1 MARLPGEVRQRDF
14 LNALRRLGVR
24 RISGDSPHA
33 TLLNPTTGGTT
44 TVGLHYP
51 VPRRHLRAALRDL
64 GISEAEF
71 LDAL

>member
-1 MARLPGEVRQRDF
+1 VPRLPGEIRQKDF

-33 TLLNPTTGGTT
+33 TFLNPATGGTT

-51 VPRRHLRAALRDL
+51 VPRRHVRAALRDL
-64 GISEAEF
+64 GILEEDF
-71 LDAL
+71 VNAL

>member
-1 MARLPGEVRQRDF
+1 VARLPGEVRQQDF

-24 RISGDSPHA
+24 RISGDSPHV

-51 VPRRHLRAALRDL
+51 VPRRHVRSALRDL
-64 GISEAEF
+64 GIPDDEF
-71 LDAL
+71 LGAL